1 MISHTRYPSWLLGL
15 SATQAGAVLVFMSFA
30 GALPLLQED
39 WQLSNTQAGAIQ
51 AAGQIGYL
59 LAVLVSSSLT
69 DYVTAKQ
76 LIVGGALWA
85 GISNLAFAGFAH
97 DMTSAMIFR
106 ALVGMGVAGIYM
118 PGVKL
123 ISQNIPSSQ
132 RGRAVGLFVASFT
145 LGAAVS
151 ITLGGNL
158 ASVLGWRLA
167 FGLTSIG
174 PLAGALISLQTLPN
188 IKRPDHQIEQPV
200 PISELLHNRPAMLVI
215 LIYVS
220 HAWEVLGLRS
230 WLAAYLTAVSMNTGA
245 SLAEATRSGA
255 TVAGI
260 ATGIAAAATASV
272 ATLSDQFN
280 RIRIIITVMGV
291 GFFCTLFL
299 GFTLT
304 FPWTIVV
311 SVSLV
316 AAFLSNADSAVISTA
331 LTEAVPSN
339 YLGRTLAIYSF
350 LGFAAGSISPFIFG
364 ATLDFASANT
374 LPAVGTIS
382 SPWSW
387 AFATL
392 ALGSMVGLLVAVVLH
407 RSSIDRS
414 ATGVTRSRTCSC
426 STDADFAH
434 PRSP

>member
-1 MISHTRYPSWLLGL
+1 M
-15 SATQAGAVLVFMSFA
+15 LVFMSYA

-39 WQLSNTQAGAIQ
+39 WQLSNSQAGLIQ

-69 DYVTAKQ
+69 DYVTPKQ

-85 GISNLAFAGFAH
+85 GFSNLAFAGFAH
-97 DMTSAMIFR
+97 DMTSAVIFR
-106 ALVGMGVAGIYM
+106 GLVGLGVAGIYM
-118 PGVKL
+118 PGIKF

-145 LGAAVS
+145 LGSAVS

-158 ASVLGWRLA
+158 ASILGWRLA

-174 PLAGALISLQTLPN
+174 PLVGALIALQTLPN
-188 IKRPDHQIEQPV
+188 TKSPGHQIERPV
-200 PISELLHNRPAMLVI
+200 SISELLHNRTALLVI
-215 LIYVS
+215 LLYVS
-220 HAWEVLGLRS
+220 HAWELLGLRS
-230 WLAAYLTAVSMNTGA
+230 WLAAYLTAVRINTGA
-245 SLAEATRSGA
+245 TLAEATRSGA

-260 ATGIAAAATASV
+260 ATVLAAAATASV
-272 ATLSDQFN
+272 AALSDHFN
-280 RIRIIITVMGV
+280 RIRIIITVMSV
-291 GFFCTLFL
+291 GFFFTLIL

-304 FPWTIVV
+304 LPWIIVV
-311 SVSLV
+311 GASFA

-331 LTEAVPSN
+331 LTEAVPSD

-350 LGFAAGSISPFIFG
+350 LGFLAGSISPFIFG
-364 ATLDFASANT
+364 VTLDFASANT
-374 LPAVGTIS
+374 QKAVSGLS

-392 ALGSMVGLLVAVVLH
+392 ALGSVVGLLVALVLH
-407 RSSIDRS
+407 RTWIDLKE
-414 ATGVTRSRTCSC
+414 
-426 STDADFAH
+426 
-434 PRSP
+434 